1 MNGREEDI
9 RRIAYQTPFKAFR
22 VRLANGE
29 SIEIDR
35 TLRTAV
41 AADRI
46 VFGVNEDPV
55 SGVAKRMRIVPLTQI
70 ASIEV
75 K

>member
-1 MNGREEDI
+1 MTADDI
-9 RRIAYQTPFKAFR
+9 RRVAYQTPFKAFR

-29 SIEIDR
+29 SIEINR

-41 AADRI
+41 AEDRV
-46 VFGVNEDPV
+46 VFGINEDPA
-55 SGVAKRMRIVPLTQI
+55 SGVARRMRIVPLTQI